1 MCMLTKLAACICC
14 SCFASQ
20 SQIRAAPC
28 FLMLHVLQESGAC
41 CQAGRASVAE
51 KATGRKSE
59 RTCLMSEPEYF
70 WVQWGTKEPVYLAL
84 VRKQA
89 ESRTG
94 GFDEV
99 LADFPTLPRRKQA
112 VTAGHQEAPGH
123 LLGEPWSS
131 EEGRGYTVIPSPINI
146 LAFSE
151 RAAPQVPQWCSNAE
165 EKGSVGM
172 FCTFFRIWR
181 PRPEFSWIPVTY
193 FGSVTVQAPHF
204 LQYLNVFF
212 LNIKLKTTPIK
223 TSALMSWRRVHLHS
237 TVHCWTWAYALPWHY
252 LTACFFF
259 PDTFPLQ

>member
-1 MCMLTKLAACICC
+1 MNEADGVSHRGDREEPNPC
-14 SCFASQ
+14 SPLLPD
-20 SQIRAAPC
+20 APRPPGKWC
-28 FLMLHVLQESGAC
+28 LLPS
-41 CQAGRASVAE
+41 RKSVS
-51 KATGRKSE
+51 GRKSHWE
-59 RTCLMSEPEYF
+59 EVGKNM
-70 WVQWGTKEPVYLAL
+70 
-84 VRKQA
+84 KQA

-172 FCTFFRIWR
+172 FCTFFRI
-181 PRPEFSWIPVTY
+181 
-193 FGSVTVQAPHF
+193 
-204 LQYLNVFF
+204 
-212 LNIKLKTTPIK
+212 
-223 TSALMSWRRVHLHS
+223 
-237 TVHCWTWAYALPWHY
+237 
-252 LTACFFF
+252 
-259 PDTFPLQ
+259 